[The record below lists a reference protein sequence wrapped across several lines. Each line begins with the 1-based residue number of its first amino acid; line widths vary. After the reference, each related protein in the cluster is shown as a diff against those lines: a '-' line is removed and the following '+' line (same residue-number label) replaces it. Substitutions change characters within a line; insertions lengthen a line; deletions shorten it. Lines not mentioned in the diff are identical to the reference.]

1 MYLKKLMERRAELE
15 AQMSTLLQTGEAEE
29 RALSEEEQNA
39 FDAAEAEIRTIDAT
53 IERYQRNRNA
63 PQPQEGGNDDVAA
76 QEERAF
82 VDYIMGRAQEIRTG
96 EQDFTVG
103 NNGAII
109 PTTIANRIIKAVKDR
124 CPILAGAT
132 LFRDKGTLKVPV
144 YGNANSTHNI
154 TVGYGTEFSDLTAD
168 AGAFSSVDLG
178 GYLVG
183 ALTLVSR
190 KLQNNAA
197 FDVVE
202 YVVNEMAERI
212 SIFVE
217 GELLAGTGHTNN
229 HCAGAL
235 LTTNTMNAG
244 STSAISCDNL
254 IDLQAKVKQAYQ
266 ANACWTMN
274 PATWSVIKKLKD
286 GNGRY
291 LVQDDFTGDFPY
303 RLLGKP
309 VYLSDNMPTIASAAK
324 AVLYGDYS
332 GLAVKI
338 SEELNIQVL
347 QEKYATMHAIGVV
360 GWMEID
366 SIVCDNQKLAALVM
380 SAG

>member
-82 VDYIMGRAQEIRTG
+82 VDYIMGRAQELRSG

-132 LFRDKGTLKVPV
+132 LFRDKGTLKIPV

-202 YVVNEMAERI
+202 FVVNEMAERI
-212 SIFVE
+212 AIFVE

-347 QEKYATMHAIGVV
+347 KEKYATMHAIGVV

-366 SIVCDNQKLAALVM
+366 SIVADNQKLAALVM

>member
-82 VDYIMGRAQEIRTG
+82 ADYIMGRAQELRSG
-96 EQDFTVG
+96 EQNFTVG
-103 NNGAII
+103 NKGAII

-132 LFRDKGTLKVPV
+132 LFRDKGTLKIPV

-168 AGAFSSVDLG
+168 AGAFTSVDLG

-183 ALTLVSR
+183 ALTLVGR

-202 YVVNEMAERI
+202 FVVNEMAERI
-212 SIFVE
+212 AIFVE

-244 STSAISCDNL
+244 STSEISADNL

-274 PATWSVIKKLKD
+274 PATWSEVKKLKD

-291 LVQDDFTGDFPY
+291 IVQDDFTGDFPY

>member
-82 VDYIMGRAQEIRTG
+82 ADYIMGRAQELRTG

-132 LFRDKGTLKVPV
+132 LFRDKGTLKIPV

-183 ALTLVSR
+183 ALTLVGR

-202 YVVNEMAERI
+202 FVVNEMAERI
-212 SIFVE
+212 AIFVE

-274 PATWSVIKKLKD
+274 PATWSEVKKLKD

-291 LVQDDFTGDFPY
+291 IVQDDFTGDFPY

-366 SIVCDNQKLAALVM
+366 SIVCDNQKLATLVM

>member
-132 LFRDKGTLKVPV
+132 LFRDKGTLKIPV

-202 YVVNEMAERI
+202 FVVNEMAERI
-212 SIFVE
+212 AIFVE

-347 QEKYATMHAIGVV
+347 KEKYATMHAIGVV

-366 SIVCDNQKLAALVM
+366 SIVADNQKLAALVM